1 MILKKELMKFLQQTS
16 VKGISRYFKVE
27 HLNLKLLWACAILTF
42 LSFGFYQSYK
52 LIAEY
57 FSCPKVTFIK
67 EHEFSFKDDLSFP
80 NLQLCNVYPLGLLRD
95 VPYNESVSYY
105 GKKVQQLIECGN
117 CSTAEQEQ
125 LLEVREILGSV
136 NGYIQYIGLN
146 KAVNLMKNYSDF
158 MIECLVFTVGSTLG
172 DRCAKLATIEVVP
185 SIDHVACLRIKFP
198 GNVAIFKVSMT
209 FYIDTFQSI
218 NIHYNSRNDLTPI
231 SSGVV
236 YAVYHQ
242 DIKNIIFK
250 HDQTAPPGVQTSVLI
265 QKQIHTRLPKPYGNC
280 VGGMEHYNQHIC
292 LNDCVSEAIVKYCN
306 CFTHKYMGLR
316 DKEIDNCLSVEF
328 NQSKLLENY
337 QCKNDAKKRMI
348 EHEECF
354 DCKHSC
360 SEIKYTKEVSY
371 TRWPLSYE
379 YASFYWQFIRSKP
392 YADRFKPDGENL
404 TNPRSADFSSKKDL
418 FNENFVK
425 INFEIDE
432 RAYLEY
438 QEIPKYTLFS
448 FLGTLGGALNL
459 WTGITVVVVVEIIEV
474 VVNIVNANFVT
485 KVKDMGKR

>member
-1 MILKKELMKFLQQTS
+1 M
-16 VKGISRYFKVE
+16 
-27 HLNLKLLWACAILTF
+27 
-42 LSFGFYQSYK
+42 
-52 LIAEY
+52 
-57 FSCPKVTFIK
+57 
-67 EHEFSFKDDLSFP
+67 
-80 NLQLCNVYPLGLLRD
+80 
-95 VPYNESVSYY
+95 
-105 GKKVQQLIECGN
+105 
-117 CSTAEQEQ
+117 
-125 LLEVREILGSV
+125 
-136 NGYIQYIGLN
+136 
-146 KAVNLMKNYSDF
+146 
-158 MIECLVFTVGSTLG
+158 
-172 DRCAKLATIEVVP
+172 
-185 SIDHVACLRIKFP
+185 
-198 GNVAIFKVSMT
+198 
-209 FYIDTFQSI
+209 
-218 NIHYNSRNDLTPI
+218 HYNSRNDLTPI

-236 YAVYHQ
+236 YALYRQ

-306 CFTHKYMGLR
+306 CYTHQYMGLR
-316 DKEIDNCLSVEF
+316 DKEMDNCLSVEF

-337 QCKNDAKKRMI
+337 QCENDVKRRMI
-348 EHEECF
+348 EHEACF

-392 YADRFKPDGENL
+392 YASRFKPDGENL
-404 TNPRSADFSSKKDL
+404 TKPGSADFSSKKDL

-438 QEIPKYTLFS
+438 QEIPKYTLFT

-459 WTGITVVVVVEIIEV
+459 WTGITVVVVIEIIEV
-474 VVNIVNANFVT
+474 VVNVVNANFIT
-485 KVKDMGKR
+485 KVKDIAKR